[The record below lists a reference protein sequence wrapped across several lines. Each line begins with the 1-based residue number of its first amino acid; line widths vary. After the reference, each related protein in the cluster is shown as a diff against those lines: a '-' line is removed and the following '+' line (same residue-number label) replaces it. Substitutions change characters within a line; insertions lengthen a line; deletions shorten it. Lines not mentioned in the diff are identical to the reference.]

1 MQTDKTVFHELISA
15 LLSQACSNCW
25 SGKMLK
31 QWPNNLF
38 WPPHYTILNKLNY
51 IVACV
56 RWYHFNMRLFI
67 HCAKEAHTTNAGE
80 SWLLIKLLVLSNVEL
95 EVYSGEL
102 CRWHMW
108 ISIKTLLSLCV
119 PVDVRNASQ

>member
-25 SGKMLK
+25 LGKMLK

-38 WPPHYTILNKLNY
+38 WPPHYATLNKLN

-56 RWYHFNMRLFI
+56 RCYHFNMRLFI
-67 HCAKEAHTTNAGE
+67 HCAKEAQPTNAGE
-80 SWLLIKLLVLSNVEL
+80 SLLLIELLVLSCVEL
-95 EVYSGEL
+95 EVYSGEV
-102 CRWHMW
+102 CRWQRW

-119 PVDVRNASQ
+119 PVDVGNASQ